1 MKFGDTPLDQASG
14 AILAHSVR
22 TVDVSFKKGRVLT
35 ESDVDCLR
43 TAGIASV
50 IAARLGTDDVGED
63 AAAARIAQAAASE
76 HLEISAAFTGR
87 VNLYAKIAGLVDY
100 DPLQLDQINMVDES
114 ATVALLPP
122 LAPVVPRQMVGTVK
136 IIPFAAPE
144 VVVAS

>member
-43 TAGIASV
+43 TAGIESV

-63 AAAARIAQAAASE
+63 AAAARIARGEERWQAQLGRAQIGRASCRE
-76 HLEISAAFTGR
+76 R
-87 VNLYAKIAGLVDY
+87 V
-100 DPLQLDQINMVDES
+100 
-114 ATVALLPP
+114 
-122 LAPVVPRQMVGTVK
+122 
-136 IIPFAAPE
+136 
-144 VVVAS
+144 